1 MKKIIGFIKKYF
13 FYIIISLFI
22 FIIIFIT
29 CFLGDTKEV
38 MAQVEEKIEDKP
50 IKTTF
55 KVDIKGAVNIPGVYE
70 LEENSRVIDALNK
83 AGGVLDTADTSL
95 INLSKKIKDEMTI
108 IIYTKD
114 EIVAYNEGKIK
125 TEYVYI
131 EVNNCP
137 DQVNNACINE
147 YTPSTENSN
156 AETKSLINI
165 NSASIDELQNLSGIG
180 ESKATSIIEY
190 RNTTKFNVIEDIKNV
205 KGIGDSLFEK
215 IKDSITI

>member
-1 MKKIIGFIKKYF
+1 
-13 FYIIISLFI
+13 
-22 FIIIFIT
+22 
-29 CFLGDTKEV
+29 V
-38 MAQVEEKIEDKP
+38 
-50 IKTTF
+50 
-55 KVDIKGAVNIPGVYE
+55 VYE